1 VADTAVVVVAAEIAV
16 AAAAVVVV
24 DVIRNVMLGAGR
36 RPASRNQMFC
46 NYALFKKA

>member
-1 VADTAVVVVAAEIAV
+1 VADTAVVVVVAEIAV
-16 AAAAVVVV
+16 AAAAVVV